1 MWPVERLKKRL
12 VMLFSTRVCLQQ
24 AVNCALWLVCVVRES
39 WSERGLSLIEVTWCY
54 NSHMLPVGRKTTLTL
69 PPWLSPHLTSWPKKS
84 STDKKNKSKLHKHWE
99 FRVYQGFDI
108 TWRGSWVS
116 LFLWKAVGKLCP
128 CESHWFYETCNTV
141 WNEFQHNNLPIFF
154 VAIRKKREIV
164 R

>member
-84 STDKKNKSKLHKHWE
+84 STDKKKKSKLHKHWE

-116 LFLWKAVGKLCP
+116 LFLFLFCR
-128 CESHWFYETCNTV
+128 ETVSLWITLIL
-141 WNEFQHNNLPIFF
+141 WNMQHSVEWVSTQQLADFF
-154 VAIRKKREIV
+154 RRNKKKKRN